1 MRAFILVHFA
11 ADTDL
16 SKAQHALGRPG
27 ITALDLVMGPY
38 NAIVTCDVADMA
50 DLSKLSLVLTQGRAS
65 GKA

>member
-27 ITALDLVMGPY
+27 ITALDLVR
-38 NAIVTCDVADMA
+38 
-50 DLSKLSLVLTQGRAS
+50 S
-65 GKA
+65 